1 MKRVLAIILGGGA
14 GTRLYPLTKLRAKP
28 AVPLGAKYRL
38 IDIPISNC
46 INSEIQ
52 RIYVLTQF
60 NSASLNRHIARTYAL
75 AGAGFSPGFVEVL
88 AAQQTLDSPSWF
100 EGTAD
105 AVRKYLGLF
114 AEWDVDQYLILAG
127 DHLYR
132 MNYADFIYRH
142 RETKADITIG
152 VVPVDGQ
159 RASDF
164 GLMRLD
170 HHGRVRSFSEKPTGE
185 ALHAMQV
192 DTTLLGL
199 STAEAQAAPYIA
211 SMGIYVF
218 DKQVLHDL
226 LTQAPARTDFGKD
239 ILPPA
244 ASAHNVQA
252 YLFQDYWEDIGTI
265 DAFYHANLALTAQPV
280 PPFSFYDEQAPIY
293 TRSRHL
299 PPTKLLDAHVIESML
314 GEGCILKECTVQ
326 RSVIGLRSRIETGCM
341 IEQALL
347 MGADYYESPAQREE
361 HAEHGTIPLGVGAHT
376 TIRKAIIDKNAR
388 IGRHVRIVNQDHV
401 QESNQESLGFVIQN
415 GIVVVIKNATI
426 PDGMVI

>member
-46 INSEIQ
+46 INSEIH

-75 AGAGFSPGFVEVL
+75 AAASFSQGFVEVL
-88 AAQQTLDSPSWF
+88 AAQQTLENAGWF

-132 MNYADFIYRH
+132 MNYADFIQRH
-142 RETKADITIG
+142 RETKADITLG
-152 VVPVDGQ
+152 VVPVAAR

-164 GLMRLD
+164 GLVRLD
-170 HHGRVRSFSEKPTGE
+170 AQGRVRGFSEKPTGE

-192 DTTLLGL
+192 DTTVLGL
-199 STAEAQAAPYIA
+199 SAEQAQAAPYIA

-218 DKQVLHDL
+218 AKPVLHAL
-226 LTQAPARTDFGKD
+226 LTQGPARPDFGKD
-239 ILPPA
+239 LLPPA
-244 ASAHNVQA
+244 VSAYNVQA

-265 DAFYHANLALTAQPV
+265 EAFYHANLALTAQPE
-280 PPFSFYDEQAPIY
+280 PLFSFYDEQAPIY
-293 TRSRHL
+293 TRSRYL
-299 PPTKLLDAHVIESML
+299 PPTKLLDAQVIESML

-326 RSVIGLRSRIETGCM
+326 HSVIGLRSRIETGCM
-341 IEQALL
+341 IEDTLL
-347 MGADYYESPAQREE
+347 MGADYYESPAQRWDHLEQ
-361 HAEHGTIPLGVGAHT
+361 GTVPLGVGAHT
-376 TIRKAIIDKNAR
+376 TIRRTIVDKNAR
-388 IGRHVRIVNQDHV
+388 IGRHVRIVNHDHV
-401 QESNQESLGFVIQN
+401 QEADQEALGFVIRN